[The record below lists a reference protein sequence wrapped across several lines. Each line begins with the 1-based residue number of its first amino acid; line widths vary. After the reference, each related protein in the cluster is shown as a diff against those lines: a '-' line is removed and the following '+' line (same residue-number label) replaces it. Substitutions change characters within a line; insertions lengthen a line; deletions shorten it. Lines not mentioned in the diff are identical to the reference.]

1 MFFNRNSF
9 IFNIKNFY
17 ISEKIVTFAVLKQQ
31 FNNI

>member
-9 IFNIKNFY
+9 IFNIKNFS